1 MSDNKTKIVFL
12 GAGSISFGMSML
24 RDLVTI
30 QGLSGSTLTLIT
42 QHAETAART
51 AELAHYLNNKM
62 GAGLIIESTTN
73 RRSALDGA
81 GFVVNSTAIERNRL
95 WKLDFEV
102 PKKYGIRHT
111 LGENGGPGALF
122 FTLRTLPMI
131 FDFIRDM
138 EELCPNALFLNFS
151 NPESRIVMALGRYS
165 KIRCIGLC
173 HGISIG
179 RNQVA
184 EIMKLPADEVDV
196 WGAGLNHFQCLMRI
210 RHRKTGEDLY
220 PRLRAAELNFDPAA
234 SRLTRRLFR
243 AFGYWLT
250 CGDGHLGEHLSYGWE
265 GGEEGYNF
273 AGDEWWRAE
282 FAKVAAGVLAGSAPM
297 PDYWVEPSGE
307 QGAAVIAA
315 VLQNQKRYIDSGI
328 VYNQGVIP
336 NLPPELAVEVP
347 VMVDA
352 AGVHPVSLGPLPDPI
367 AKLMSMAANVQQ
379 LAVEAAVHASKEL
392 ALQALLIDPVVNS
405 ASAAVQLLDEL
416 WEINRPYIR
425 KCTA

>member
-24 RDLVTI
+24 RDLVTTH
-30 QGLSGSTLTLIT
+30 GLSGSTLMLVT

-62 GAGLIIESTTN
+62 GAGLIIESTTD

-95 WKLDFEV
+95 WKFDFEV

-234 SRLTRRLFR
+234 SPLTRRLFR

-282 FAKVAAGVLAGSAPM
+282 FAKIAAGVLAGSAPM

-315 VLQNQKRYIDSGI
+315 VLQNQKRYIEFRNRLQPGRHSKPSARVGRRSAGYGRCRRGTPCLAGAAPGSDREAD
-328 VYNQGVIP
+328 VYGGQCSTTRGRGGGPCVKG
-336 NLPPELAVEVP
+336 
-347 VMVDA
+347 
-352 AGVHPVSLGPLPDPI
+352 AGVAGFVDRPRRQFCLCRGTI
-367 AKLMSMAANVQQ
+367 A
-379 LAVEAAVHASKEL
+379 
-392 ALQALLIDPVVNS
+392 
-405 ASAAVQLLDEL
+405 
-416 WEINRPYIR
+416 
-425 KCTA
+425 